1 MDELG
6 SLTRGFERAIL
17 SIAVVHPEL
26 LDEVYER
33 ILKIP
38 EDDEVM
44 DIIEYEP
51 GFQLMAYSDED

>member
-1 MDELG
+1 VDELG

-17 SIAVVHPEL
+17 SIAAVHPEL

-51 GFQLMAYSDED
+51 GFQLTAYSDED